1 MPEAKRWTRL
11 SPEARRNQLLDIAA
25 AVVADEGTEAMT
37 MERVAEA
44 AGVSK
49 ALVYRYFGR
58 QSALLLELYERESDT
73 QPLAERIR
81 GARTFE
87 DRLRAI
93 TAPYFDAVERSGLL
107 FHRLVGERSI
117 EEDVESFR
125 RQTRAA
131 VLRFWVTQ
139 LRTEGLDRQQAIA
152 FATMFQAAVEA
163 AGGLVARGEVD
174 RDLAEE
180 QFYESALAALE
191 AAKRSDRS
199 RVRRAGRGAPGH
211 RAAAGP
217 GSTAPRSGR
226 GGRSS

>member
-1 MPEAKRWTRL
+1 MPEGNRRTRL
-11 SPEARRNQLLDIAA
+11 SPEHRRRQLLDIAA
-25 AVVADEGTEAMT
+25 AVIADEGTQAMT
-37 MERVAEA
+37 MERVAES

-49 ALVYRYFGR
+49 ALVYRYFANR
-58 QSALLLELYERESDT
+58 SALLLELYERESDT
-73 QPLAERIR
+73 QPLANRIR

-107 FHRLVGERSI
+107 FHRLVGEKSI

-125 RQTRAA
+125 RQTRTS

-139 LRTEGLDRQQAIA
+139 LRTEGLDRQQATA

-163 AGGLVARGEVD
+163 AGGLVARREVT
-174 RDLAEE
+174 RDVAEE

-191 AAKRSDRS
+191 VAKRSARTRAS
-199 RVRRAGRGAPGH
+199 RAG
-211 RAAAGP
+211 
-217 GSTAPRSGR
+217 
-226 GGRSS
+226 

>member
-1 MPEAKRWTRL
+1 MAEAKRRTRL
-11 SPEARRNQLLDIAA
+11 SPEARRDQLLDIAA
-25 AVVADEGTEAMT
+25 AVVAEEGTKAMT
-37 MERVAEA
+37 MERVAEG

-49 ALVYRYFGR
+49 ALVYRYFGNR
-58 QSALLLELYERESDT
+58 STLLLELYERESDT
-73 QPLAERIR
+73 QPLANRIR

-107 FHRLVGERSI
+107 FHRLVGEKSI
-117 EEDVESFR
+117 EEDVEAFR

-139 LRTEGLDRQQAIA
+139 LRTEGLDRGQATA
-152 FATMFQAAVEA
+152 FATMFQGAVEA

-174 RDLAEE
+174 RAVAEE

-191 AAKRSDRS
+191 AAQRSARKRAS
-199 RVRRAGRGAPGH
+199 RVG
-211 RAAAGP
+211 
-217 GSTAPRSGR
+217 
-226 GGRSS
+226 

>member
-1 MPEAKRWTRL
+1 MPEGNRRTRL
-11 SPEARRNQLLDIAA
+11 SPEHRRRQLLDIAA
-25 AVVADEGTEAMT
+25 AVIADEGTQAMT
-37 MERVAEA
+37 MERVAES

-49 ALVYRYFGR
+49 ALVYRYFANR
-58 QSALLLELYERESDT
+58 SALLLELYERESDT
-73 QPLAERIR
+73 QPLANRIR

-107 FHRLVGERSI
+107 FHRLVGEKSI

-125 RQTRAA
+125 RQTRAS

-139 LRTEGLDRQQAIA
+139 LRTEGLDREQATA

-163 AGGLVARGEVD
+163 AGGLVARREVT
-174 RDLAEE
+174 RDVAEE

-191 AAKRSDRS
+191 VAKRSARTRAS
-199 RVRRAGRGAPGH
+199 RAG
-211 RAAAGP
+211 
-217 GSTAPRSGR
+217 
-226 GGRSS
+226 